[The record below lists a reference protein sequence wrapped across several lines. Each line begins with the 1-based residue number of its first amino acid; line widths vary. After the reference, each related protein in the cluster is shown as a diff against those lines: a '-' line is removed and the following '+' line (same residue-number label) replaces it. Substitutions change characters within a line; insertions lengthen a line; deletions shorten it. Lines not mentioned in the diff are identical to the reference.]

1 MLHDVCRVTLLLL
14 AAAPALTG
22 CRPPVE
28 QGGRVMPGVTYTGLA
43 DPDTRSENDPPGSE
57 TPAPSEAAA
66 AIDDAVLYDSGYEE
80 DNSSCMVCHIDFEAE
95 EISLIHLDAGL
106 TCMACHGDSDDHR
119 SDEFN
124 VVRPDVIWGRTE
136 QDAFCM
142 QCHKQHKDPEKV
154 EAFHQEWDAR
164 RRPNGRYVEPES
176 VCMDCHGNHAI
187 TLAEG
192 QFK

>member
-1 MLHDVCRVTLLLL
+1 MLHDVGRVTLLLL
-14 AAAPALTG
+14 MAAPAMTG

-28 QGGRVMPGVTYTGLA
+28 EGGRVMPSVTYTGLA

-106 TCMACHGDSDDHR
+106 TCMACHGDTDDHR

-124 VVRPDVIWGRTE
+124 VVRPAATLTC
-136 QDAFCM
+136 DAISIRILPQVGFCM
-142 QCHKQHKDPEKV
+142 GVHEVQV
-154 EAFHQEWDAR
+154 
-164 RRPNGRYVEPES
+164 
-176 VCMDCHGNHAI
+176 
-187 TLAEG
+187 
-192 QFK
+192 QFEQ